1 MAHSALVGYA
11 PLRSGLVN
19 IPTSLSSLIF
29 NSGVSI
35 QDVILS
41 LSWQSKPSVSGTR
54 TTQIAY
60 VGWTGMT
67 SKSDYAAKDKI
78 ELDPVFAKSIN
89 LLPNTQVSIDIQLHP
104 KIAHT
109 IHLEPVTV
117 ADWEIVELHAAYL
130 ESRMINQVR
139 AVSINQPITVYPSST
154 TSATLKVLRIEPD
167 LGAAGFAKLSP
178 DSEVVVAPKQRKK
191 EEKQVKKRSGSARS
205 TGSQKRKGGRGPQAL
220 KRAISQDFE
229 GHLRLEMSLDVSQ
242 LPPEFH
248 QLKNLSVKVITP
260 PNLASPQQAVS
271 IAVEEKSEESSAQDE
286 RLSSEPKVEVPPE
299 IINPASEIVTTIVDD
314 NSVPAGHAKL
324 SYALAD
330 ALGIPGSVGHVI
342 RLESASKPLSQ
353 KPGALVIHR
362 FITKTVGASEQKSLR
377 LKGEKSNDDA
387 VSAEDQYPLLEKL
400 KKLHLLEGPIS
411 NYQRL
416 PPIPE
421 LLPLGGVIGL
431 QNSEGWIQGGYLGED
446 PIPFVTGSEILRSE
460 SSLTPLNT
468 ESLDKRVVGLD
479 VMLDKINE
487 VLSRDS
493 IGCLV
498 YGSRGSGKSAVLSH
512 IKKGCKASHTHTV
525 SIACGLIAQDRV
537 QAVREVL
544 TKAFLEAS
552 WFAPSVLFLD
562 DIDAL
567 MPAEVEHADSS
578 RTRQLTQLFLELAL
592 PIMKSR
598 HVSIV
603 ASAQA
608 KESLH
613 MNLVTGHVFEELFH
627 LKSPDKEARLAILS
641 EAVNLMDEGAPFSQN
656 DILEIASQVDGYL
669 PGDLWTL
676 SERAQHEMAL
686 RQIETG
692 TENSSIQLADFNKA
706 LEDFVPSSL
715 RGVKLQKS
723 NVKWND
729 IGGLKETKAVL
740 LETLEWPTKYA
751 PIFASCPLRLRSGL
765 LLYGYP
771 GCGKTYLASAVAAQ
785 CGLNFIS
792 IKGPEIL
799 NKYIGASEQ
808 SVRELFERAQA
819 AKPCILFFDEFD
831 SIAPKRGHDSTG
843 VTDRVVNQMLT
854 QMDGA
859 EGLDG
864 VYVLAATSRPDL
876 IDPALLRPGRLD
888 KMLICDLPSY
898 EDRLDILRAIV
909 DGKMSL
915 DEKVEL
921 EYVASRTDG
930 FSGADLQAVMFNA
943 YLEAIHEVV
952 DVADDTAADVP
963 ALEDKRLEF
972 FQTTL
977 GASKKE
983 PATGQNEV
991 MNARAA
997 VAEKA
1002 RVTAKLEALFKGMS
1016 VGDETDEEKPR
1027 KKAVVVIKPQ
1037 HMNKSLDD
1045 TSPSISKKELM
1056 KLKGIYSQFVSG
1068 RSGDMPP
1075 GTASTDV
1082 GGRATLA

>member
-1 MAHSALVGYA
+1 MAS
-11 PLRSGLVN
+11 RSEYG
-19 IPTSLSSLIF
+19 
-29 NSGVSI
+29 
-35 QDVILS
+35 
-41 LSWQSKPSVSGTR
+41 
-54 TTQIAY
+54 
-60 VGWTGMT
+60 
-67 SKSDYAAKDKI
+67 AKDKI
-78 ELDPVFAKSIN
+78 EVDPVFAKSID
-89 LLPNTQVSIDIQLHP
+89 LIPNTQVSIEIQLHP

-109 IHLEPVTV
+109 IHLEPVTSS
-117 ADWEIVELHAAYL
+117 DWEIVELHAAYL

-139 AVSINQPITVYPSST
+139 AVSLNQPVTVYPSST
-154 TSATLKVLRIEPD
+154 TSATLKVVRIEPD
-167 LGAAGFAKLSP
+167 LGSSGFAKLSP

-191 EEKQVKKRSGSARS
+191 EEKSVKKRSGSARS
-205 TGSQKRKGGRGPQAL
+205 TGSSKRRAGRGPQVL
-220 KRAISQDFE
+220 RRAISDQYD
-229 GHLRLEMSLDVSQ
+229 GNLRLECSLDVSH
-242 LPPEFH
+242 LPIEF
-248 QLKNLSVKVITP
+248 QSLKHVSLKVITP
-260 PNLASPQQAVS
+260 PNLASPQQAAS
-271 IAVEEKSEESSAQDE
+271 IAVEEKKDSKDESIDGGPGAAPQVD
-286 RLSSEPKVEVPPE
+286 VPPE
-299 IINPASEIVTTIVDD
+299 IINPTNEVIATLVNNEST
-314 NSVPAGHAKL
+314 PPGHVL
-324 SYALAD
+324 MSYALAD
-330 ALGIPGSVGHVI
+330 ALGVPGSVGHVV
-342 RLESASKPLSQ
+342 RLEPASKPLSQ
-353 KPGALVIHR
+353 KPGALVVHR
-362 FITKTVGASEQKSLR
+362 FITKTVGAAEQKALR
-377 LKGEKSNDDA
+377 LKGEKGEENA
-387 VSAEDQYPLLEKL
+387 ESAEDQFPLLEEL
-400 KKLHLLEGPIS
+400 KKLELLEGPIT
-411 NYQRL
+411 NLLRV

-421 LLPLGGVIGL
+421 LLPLGGLLGL
-431 QNSEGWIQGGYLGED
+431 QNSEGWIQGGYLGDE
-446 PIPFVTGSEILRSE
+446 PIPFISGSEILRAE
-460 SSLTPLNT
+460 SSLSPVKTDVK
-468 ESLDKRVVGLD
+468 EKRVVGLD
-479 VMLDKINE
+479 KMLGKIEE

-498 YGSRGSGKSAVLSH
+498 YGSRGSGKSAVINH
-512 IKKGCKASHTHTV
+512 IKLACKETHTHTV
-525 SIACGLIAQDRV
+525 SISCGLIAQDRV
-537 QAVREVL
+537 QAVRETL
-544 TKAFLEAS
+544 TKTFLEAS
-552 WFAPSVLFLD
+552 WFAPSVVFLD

-603 ASAQA
+603 ATAQA

-627 LKSPDKEARLAILS
+627 LKSPDKEARLAILG
-641 EAVNLMDEGAPFSQN
+641 EAVKLLDEGADVSQN

-676 SERAQHEMAL
+676 CERAQHETAL
-686 RQIETG
+686 RQLEDGQASAIK
-692 TENSSIQLADFNKA
+692 LADFQKA
-706 LEDFVPSSL
+706 LADFVPSSL

-723 NVKWND
+723 DVKWND

-771 GCGKTYLASAVAAQ
+771 GCGKTYLASAVASQ

-898 EDRLDILRAIV
+898 EDRLDILKAIV
-909 DGKMSL
+909 DGKMHL
-915 DEKVEL
+915 DGVDL

-952 DVADDTAADVP
+952 DVADPDIP
-963 ALEDKRLEF
+963 ALEDSNLEF

-977 GASKKE
+977 GGVAKKD
-983 PATGQNEV
+983 AQNEV

-1002 RVTAKLEALFKGMS
+1002 RVTSKLEALFKSMTVSEKEG
-1016 VGDETDEEKPR
+1016 KPR
-1027 KKAVVVIKPQ
+1027 KKTTVVIKPP
-1037 HMNKSLDD
+1037 HMDKSLDE

>member
-1 MAHSALVGYA
+1 
-11 PLRSGLVN
+11 
-19 IPTSLSSLIF
+19 
-29 NSGVSI
+29 
-35 QDVILS
+35 
-41 LSWQSKPSVSGTR
+41 
-54 TTQIAY
+54 
-60 VGWTGMT
+60 MT
-67 SKSDYAAKDKI
+67 SKSDYSGKDKI
-78 ELDPVFAKSIN
+78 ELDPVFAKSID
-89 LLPNTQVSIDIQLHP
+89 LLPNTQVVIDIQLNP

-139 AVSINQPITVYPSST
+139 AVSPNQPVTVYPSST
-154 TSATLKVLRIEPD
+154 TSATLKVIRIEPD

-205 TGSQKRKGGRGPQAL
+205 TGSQKRKGGRGPHAL
-220 KRAISQDFE
+220 RRAISEDFD
-229 GHLRLEMSLDVSQ
+229 GHLRLEVSLDVSQ

-248 QLKNLSVKVITP
+248 QLKNVSIKVITP
-260 PNLASPQQAVS
+260 PNLASPQQAAS
-271 IAVEEKSEESSAQDE
+271 IAVEEKSEESLSQNKPP
-286 RLSSEPKVEVPPE
+286 SSEPKVEVLPD
-299 IINPASEIVTTIVDD
+299 IINPASEIVATLVNDTT
-314 NSVPAGHAKL
+314 SPTGHAKL

-330 ALGIPGSVGHVI
+330 ALGIPSSVGHVI
-342 RLESASKPLSQ
+342 RFESASKPLSQ

-362 FITKTVGASEQKSLR
+362 FITKTVGAAEQKSLR
-377 LKGEKSNDDA
+377 LKGEKNADDG
-387 VSAEDQYPLLEKL
+387 VSADDQFSLLEEL
-400 KKLHLLEGPIS
+400 KKLQMLEGPIT
-411 NYQRL
+411 NFQRL

-431 QNSEGWIQGGYLGED
+431 QNSEGWIQGGYLGEE
-446 PIPFVTGSEILRSE
+446 PIPFVSGSEILRSE
-460 SSLTPLNT
+460 SSLSPSNI
-468 ESLDKRVVGLD
+468 ESEDKRVVGLD
-479 VMLDKINE
+479 NMLNKINE

-493 IGCLV
+493 IGCLD
-498 YGSRGSGKSAVLSH
+498 YGSRGSGKSAVLNH
-512 IKKGCKASHTHTV
+512 IKKECKVSHTHTV

-537 QAVREVL
+537 QAVREIL

-552 WFAPSVLFLD
+552 WFSPSVLFLD

-598 HVSIV
+598 HVSVV

-641 EAVNLMDEGAPFSQN
+641 EAVKLMDQNVSFSQN
-656 DILEIASQVDGYL
+656 DVLEIASQVDGYL

-686 RQIETG
+686 RQIEIG
-692 TENSSIQLADFNKA
+692 LENPSIQLADFMKA

-808 SVRELFERAQA
+808 SVRELFGAQA

-909 DGKMSL
+909 DGKMHL
-915 DEKVEL
+915 DGEVEL

-952 DVADDTAADVP
+952 DVADDTAADTP

-977 GASKKE
+977 GDAKKD
-983 PATGQNEV
+983 PAAVQNEV

-1016 VGDETDEEKPR
+1016 VGVDNDDDKPR

-1037 HMNKSLDD
+1037 HMNKSLDE
-1045 TSPSISKKELM
+1045 TSPSISKKELL